1 MAIFFSEI
9 WKQLDSRV
17 FIHIH
22 VSYIVNMEHLRS
34 IEGDEAVMDNGER
47 LLVARAHMQEL
58 KEKHME
64 FVRRTV

>member
-1 MAIFFSEI
+1 MTVSEI

>member
-1 MAIFFSEI
+1 MG
-9 WKQLDSRV
+9 
-17 FIHIH
+17 
-22 VSYIVNMEHLRS
+22 HLRS
-34 IEGDEAVMDNGER
+34 IEGDEAVMDSGER